1 MKAQRLSDQS
11 FKDLEQKLQIEIY
24 LREKKEAILTDRK
37 EDILDDAKSNLSRVQ
52 QKLPTL

>member
-1 MKAQRLSDQS
+1 LSLEVDKLLKSQRLSDQS

-37 EDILDDAKSNLSRVQ
+37 EDV
-52 QKLPTL
+52 